1 MNPAERF
8 TVLSSIGGECMCEEG
23 LLQLLK
29 RKATPI
35 CCIWFQPTPE
45 MKIEQGIMKTIHVNR
60 MIKAG
65 FQVKILMA
73 DWFAQRKSKIDTL
86 DKARTIGLY
95 NIEMWKAAGMDLHKV
110 ELLWL
115 SDELN
120 HHAPDYWPIAMDVA
134 RKTTMDEMIRTCGL
148 EIYEPEVIPASEF
161 FYPCIQVSAILCRRV
176 DIWLL
181 DVDQRDICMLAM
193 DYCKDIK
200 GENKPT
206 ILLHNTLPSLL
217 KDPDFRNKANR
228 GRTIFME
235 DEGEF
240 LELKIR
246 SAFCPPKVAGNPCLA
261 YIEYVIFPWFGK
273 FEVAQ
278 KEENGR
284 NKTFA
289 SMQELIA
296 SYENGVIDCA
306 DVKLAFEKAIKN
318 ILQPVHDYFNGNDE
332 ARALINALKGQMKMN

>member
-35 CCIWFQPTPE
+35 CCIWFQPIPE

-73 DWFAQRKSKIDTL
+73 DWFVQRKSKIDTL

-120 HHAPDYWPIAMDVA
+120 HHPIAMDVA

-181 DVDQRDICMLAM
+181 NVDNEIYA
-193 DYCKDIK
+193 Y
-200 GENKPT
+200 
-206 ILLHNTLPSLL
+206 TLPSLL

-289 SMQELIA
+289 NMQELIA

-318 ILQPVHDYFNGNDE
+318 ILQPVFSGNDE
-332 ARALINALKGQMKMN
+332 ARALINALKVGPDIDIIMN